1 MAIGNTNAPIIKYGS
16 ALSYSWVSLYA
27 RPIWR
32 MRPISFGSLLAF
44 LRAFL
49 VAAAAFL
56 DSALPGACLPV
67 GEGAP
72 LPVRPLASA
81 MRRPSSSDVRCHQML
96 HCLPTPRGL
105 RL

>member
-44 LRAFL
+44 SAFL
-49 VAAAAFL
+49 AAAAAFL
-56 DSALPGACLPV
+56 VSALLGACLPV
-67 GEGAP
+67 GEGGP
-72 LPVRPLASA
+72 FPVRPLASA